1 MKSKEAELK
10 ESEKE
15 LHVKFEKL
23 KRVHAE
29 EKKSLEE
36 RKRLFE
42 EEVRGYGD
50 SIESC
55 STKQLVFLSVSVSVN
70 SSSFSFT
77 TQNASRWC
85 PA

>member
-29 EKKSLEE
+29 EKKNLEE
-36 RKRLFE
+36 RKRMFE
-42 EEVRGYGD
+42 EEVRLHIAVRPSMTHELSD
-50 SIESC
+50 SSI
-55 STKQLVFLSVSVSVN
+55 
-70 SSSFSFT
+70 
-77 TQNASRWC
+77 
-85 PA
+85 

>member
-1 MKSKEAELK
+1 MK

-29 EKKSLEE
+29 EKKNLEE

-42 EEVRGYGD
+42 EEV
-50 SIESC
+50 
-55 STKQLVFLSVSVSVN
+55 
-70 SSSFSFT
+70 SSDFRIDF
-77 TQNASRWC
+77 
-85 PA
+85 PL